1 MTTQHVFIIDDDP
14 AVKDALVTLVESVG
28 LVAEHFSSADA
39 FLSHYNSDTPGCLI
53 TDICLPG
60 MDGIQL
66 QQVLK
71 KRGINLP
78 LIAISA
84 HGDIAMAVKM
94 VRKNAI
100 DFIEKPFRNHVML
113 QRIHE
118 ALEIDREQR
127 LQSNEVE
134 RLQEQLD
141 QLTPREKETLNFLL
155 DGKSN
160 KVIARELSISP
171 RTIETHRANIL
182 RKMQAESVT
191 ALAKQMNKN
200 LQHIAGK

>member
-1 MTTQHVFIIDDDP
+1 MTNQRVFIIDDDP
-14 AVKDALVTLVESVG
+14 AVRDALVTLVESVG
-28 LVAEHFSSADA
+28 LNAEEFASADA
-39 FLSHYNSDTPGCLI
+39 FLTHYNHATPGCLI

-71 KRGINLP
+71 ERQISLP

-118 ALEIDREQR
+118 ALEIDKQQR
-127 LQSNEVE
+127 QLRANEE
-134 RLQEQLD
+134 TRRARLD
-141 QLTPREKETLNFLL
+141 RLTPRERETLTLLL

-160 KVIARELSISP
+160 KIIARELSISP

-182 RKMQAESVT
+182 RKMQADSVT
-191 ALAKQMNKN
+191 ALAKQIN
-200 LQHIAGK
+200 HDPA